1 MIKSFKSFFESKN
14 AIYFEDSEDFNQVK
28 LKHRFSDQTI
38 KDYFSDLI
46 DSDFEMKIICGLF
59 DKGGDGFILNYVIAL
74 TKNYTNPLEP
84 GKNST
89 SNKNYLKYLNNLTND
104 LQSIED
110 CTNLFKTSEDLDNEI
125 IDIQGIPFSG
135 AGANQKETD
144 ILRVI
149 IKVSQ
154 VVKSN
159 DLVNARNK
167 FQNSKTPL
175 KVAYENLIKQLDRGG
190 VMEARE
196 LIDTN
201 LTVDDD
207 DNELTLFGFLTDD
220 EIIVVAKFTSDGK
233 FIIDDSELKRAI
245 QSYHDGY
252 CQETLGN

>member
-144 ILRVI
+144 VLRVI

-190 VMEARE
+190 VMEARQ

-201 LTVDDD
+201 HIVDDD
-207 DNELTLFGFLTDD
+207 EEIIIFGFLTDD
-220 EIIVVAKFTSDGK
+220 EIIEVGRFTDEDGL
-233 FIIDDSELKRAI
+233 ILYDSELKRAI

-252 CQETLGN
+252 CQETLGF